1 MKFAANLSMLYPEHG
16 FLDRFGAA
24 AADGFRGVEYV
35 SPYEHP
41 PELIAELLQSHGLEQ
56 VLFNSHA
63 GDWAA
68 GERGLAALVGRE
80 AEFAAGL
87 ETSIIY
93 AEALGCRKVHV
104 MAGIV
109 PPGADRDAAE
119 ALFVKNLRHACDRFA
134 AHGIVALMEPINQ
147 LSMPG
152 YAVSTLEQ
160 AERIWSAVAH
170 DNLRLQ
176 FDFFHIQMSHG
187 ATLEAFARLLPRIG
201 HVQIADAPGRH
212 EPGTGDMDYAAIF
225 AALRK
230 YDGWIGA
237 EYSPSGPTSAWLG
250 WRA

>member
-1 MKFAANLSMLYPEHG
+1 VKFAANLSMLYPEHG

-24 AADGFRGVEYV
+24 AADGFRGVECV

-41 PELIAELLQSHGLEQ
+41 PELIADLLQSHG
-56 VLFNSHA
+56 
-63 GDWAA
+63 
-68 GERGLAALVGRE
+68 
-80 AEFAAGL
+80 
-87 ETSIIY
+87 
-93 AEALGCRKVHV
+93 
-104 MAGIV
+104 
-109 PPGADRDAAE
+109 
-119 ALFVKNLRHACDRFA
+119 
-134 AHGIVALMEPINQ
+134 
-147 LSMPG
+147 
-152 YAVSTLEQ
+152 LEQ

-237 EYSPSGPTSAWLG
+237 EYIPSGPTSAGLG
-250 WRA
+250 WRP

>member
-1 MKFAANLSMLYPEHG
+1 VKFAANLSMLYPEHG

-41 PELIAELLQSHGLEQ
+41 PQLIAELLQRHGLEQ
-56 VLFNSHA
+56 VLFNSHS

-80 AEFAAGL
+80 AEFAAGI

-93 AEALGCRKVHV
+93 AQALGCRKIHV

-109 PPGADRDAAE
+109 PPGADREAAE

-134 AHGIVALMEPINQ
+134 AHGITALMEPINQ
-147 LSMPG
+147 VSMPG
-152 YAVSTLEQ
+152 YLMSTLEQ
-160 AERIWSAVAH
+160 AERIRGAVAH

-187 ATLEAFARLLPRIG
+187 DALEAFARLLPRIG

-212 EPGTGDMDYAAIF
+212 EPSTGDMDYAAIF
-225 AALRK
+225 AALK
-230 YDGWIGA
+230 PYDGWIGA
-237 EYSPSGPTSAWLG
+237 EYIPSGPTSAGLG